1 MCPAGRVFEYTAV
14 PNPNTAK
21 VACSSPAR
29 ETEKD
34 YLNSSNKIKTDM
46 KKLLFI
52 SAVLFSVVLCSGLTS
67 CKAWRTISTTA
78 TYTQATDTSKVTTTI
93 VTKTVE
99 EYQGAKK

>member
-1 MCPAGRVFEYTAV
+1 MYQAGRVFEYTAA

-52 SAVLFSVVLCSGLTS
+52 SAVLFSVAIGFGS

>member
-1 MCPAGRVFEYTAV
+1 
-14 PNPNTAK
+14 
-21 VACSSPAR
+21 
-29 ETEKD
+29 
-34 YLNSSNKIKTDM
+34 M

-52 SAVLFSVVLCSGLTS
+52 SAVLISVAIGFGS

-78 TYTQATDTSKVTTTI
+78 TYTQATDTSKVSTTI

>member
-1 MCPAGRVFEYTAV
+1 MYQAGRVYEYTAV
-14 PNPNTAK
+14 LNPNTAK

-34 YLNSSNKIKTDM
+34 YMNSSNKIKTDM

-52 SAVLFSVVLCSGLTS
+52 SAVLISVVIGFGS

>member
-52 SAVLFSVVLCSGLTS
+52 SAVLISVAIGFGS